1 MACLSETFRKKSV
14 NYFELDTAH
23 YLFTP
28 RYSWDTMLRFT
39 EVYLKQISDIEKHQ
53 FVGDVL

>member
-1 MACLSETFRKKSV
+1 MSETFRKKSV

-28 RYSWDTMLRFT
+28 KYSWDAMLRFT